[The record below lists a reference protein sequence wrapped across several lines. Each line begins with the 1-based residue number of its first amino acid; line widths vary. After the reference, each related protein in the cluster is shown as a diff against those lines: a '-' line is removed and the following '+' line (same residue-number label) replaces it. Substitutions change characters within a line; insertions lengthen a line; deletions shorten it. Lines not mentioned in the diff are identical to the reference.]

1 MNAKDL
7 FAALGLPSAAW
18 VEQRVPKKLLTE
30 HSAITASDRKLI
42 QDQVDEVEWLAAIKP
57 SNAGVP
63 TYEDAQRSYL
73 ELAVISITLRQATA
87 SQMQRVA
94 ELLHRAVP
102 YPVMLILDA
111 EQTLA
116 MSMAHIRWAQQ
127 EADKIV
133 LDGDVLM
140 TTISA
145 DQAPSDAQSGFLA
158 ALPLYKQTRTHLH
171 ALVQSWMDSLSAWQ
185 AVAITG
191 QFVPSTSLE
200 AAANRREALRQCL
213 ALDIKISQLR
223 TQANKEK
230 QMARQVAA
238 NIEIK
243 RLMIER
249 QKITTS
255 L

>member
-42 QDQVDEVEWLAAIKP
+42 QDQVDEVQWLAAIKP
-57 SNAGVP
+57 SNTGVP
-63 TYEDAQRSYL
+63 TYEDAQRTYL

-102 YPVMLILDA
+102 YPVLLIVDA
-111 EQTLA
+111 GQTLA

-127 EADKIV
+127 EAEKTV

-140 TTISA
+140 ATISA
-145 DQAPSDAQSGFLA
+145 DQSASDAQSGFLA
-158 ALPLYKQTRTHLH
+158 ALPLHKQTRKHLH
-171 ALVQSWMDSLSAWQ
+171 ALVQSWMDTLSAWQ

-191 QFVPSTSLE
+191 QFVPSTTPQ
-200 AAANRREALRQCL
+200 AAAKRREALRLCS

-230 QMARQVAA
+230 QMVRQVAA

-243 RLMIER
+243 RLLIER

>member
-1 MNAKDL
+1 
-7 FAALGLPSAAW
+7 
-18 VEQRVPKKLLTE
+18 
-30 HSAITASDRKLI
+30 
-42 QDQVDEVEWLAAIKP
+42 
-57 SNAGVP
+57 
-63 TYEDAQRSYL
+63 
-73 ELAVISITLRQATA
+73 
-87 SQMQRVA
+87 
-94 ELLHRAVP
+94 
-102 YPVMLILDA
+102 
-111 EQTLA
+111 
-116 MSMAHIRWAQQ
+116 MA
-127 EADKIV
+127 
-133 LDGDVLM
+133 
-140 TTISA
+140 TISA
-145 DQAPSDAQSGFLA
+145 DQAASDAQSGFLA

-171 ALVQSWMDSLSAWQ
+171 ALVQSWMDTLSAWQ

-191 QFVPSTSLE
+191 QFVPSSTPQ
-200 AAANRREALRQCL
+200 AAAKRREALRLCL